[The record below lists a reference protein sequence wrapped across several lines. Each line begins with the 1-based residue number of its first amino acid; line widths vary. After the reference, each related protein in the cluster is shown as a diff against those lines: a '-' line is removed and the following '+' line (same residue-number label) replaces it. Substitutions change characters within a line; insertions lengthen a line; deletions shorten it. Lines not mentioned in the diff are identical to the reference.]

1 MKLYHGGLQT
11 VESPRIIRTEI
22 GRDFGFGFYTTDI
35 REQAER
41 WALRR
46 KRTALHNGVL
56 SACAVV
62 SVFQFDEGLARVHL
76 RFCDFPVV
84 SMDWLELVITC
95 RSDIG
100 FRHDYDIVTGK
111 IANDNVGETI
121 AYVLAGVMRKE
132 DALERLKFQKIN
144 RQLAFC
150 TETALTYL
158 TFDSAYSVE
167 ERHND
172 QT

>member
-11 VESPRIIRTEI
+11 VESPRIIRSEI
-22 GRDFGFGFYTTDI
+22 GRDFGFAFYTTDI

-46 KRTALHNGVL
+46 KRTAVHNGDC
-56 SACAVV
+56 SARAMV
-62 SVFQFDEGLARVHL
+62 SVFRFDESLARCHL
-76 RFCDFPVV
+76 RFRDFPEV
-84 SMDWLELVITC
+84 SMDWLDLVVAC
-95 RSDIG
+95 RSDLD

-132 DALERLKFQKIN
+132 DALDRLRFQKIN

-150 TETALTYL
+150 TETALPYL
-158 TFDSAYSVE
+158 VFETAYAVE
-167 ERHND
+167 EE
-172 QT
+172 

>member
-1 MKLYHGGLQT
+1 MKLYHGGLHT
-11 VESPRIIRTEI
+11 VESPRIIKSEL
-22 GRDFGFGFYTTDI
+22 GRDFGFAFYTTDI

-46 KRTALHNGVL
+46 KRAAVHNGDL
-56 SACAVV
+56 SARAVV
-62 SVFQFDEGLARVHL
+62 SVFQFDESSARANL
-76 RFCDFPVV
+76 RFRDFPEV
-84 SMDWLELVITC
+84 STDWLDLVVDC
-95 RSDIG
+95 RSDLD
-100 FRHDYDIVTGK
+100 FRHDFDIVTGK

-150 TETALTYL
+150 TEMALSYQ
-158 TFDSAYSVE
+158 TFVSAYEVE
-167 ERHND
+167 EE
-172 QT
+172 QS

>member
-1 MKLYHGGLQT
+1 MKLFHGGLLE
-11 VESPRIIRTEI
+11 VKSPRIIQSEI

-46 KRTALHNGVL
+46 RRTVRRNGNM
-56 SACAVV
+56 SACAVI
-62 SVFQFDEGLARVHL
+62 SVFQFDEELARRQLH
-76 RFCDFPVV
+76 FCDFPDV
-84 SMDWLELVITC
+84 SMDWLDMVVAC
-95 RSDIG
+95 RSDISFQHG
-100 FRHDYDIVTGK
+100 FDIVTGK

-144 RQLAFC
+144 NQFAFC
-150 TETALTYL
+150 TEKAIPFL
-158 TFDSAYSVE
+158 TFDSSYTVE
-167 ERHND
+167 EQDND
-172 QT
+172 

>member
-1 MKLYHGGLQT
+1 MMLYHGGLQA
-11 VESPRIIRTEI
+11 VESPRIIRNEI

-35 REQAER
+35 QEQAER

-46 KRTALHNGVL
+46 KRAALHNGVL
-56 SACAVV
+56 SARAAV
-62 SVFQFDEGLARVHL
+62 SIFRFDEELARRRL
-76 RFCDFPVV
+76 RFRDFPDV
-84 SMDWLELVITC
+84 SMDWLELVVSC

-100 FRHDYDIVTGK
+100 FMHGFDIVTGK

-144 RQLAFC
+144 KQLAFC
-150 TETALTYL
+150 TETALSYL

-172 QT
+172 RA

>member
-1 MKLYHGGLQT
+1 MKLYHGGLQPI
-11 VESPRIIRTEI
+11 ESPRIIKGEV
-22 GRDFGFGFYTTDI
+22 GRDFGFAFYTTDI

-46 KRTALHNGVL
+46 RRTAKRNGDL
-56 SACAVV
+56 SASAVI
-62 SVFQFDEGLARVHL
+62 SVFRFDDALARQQL
-76 RFCDFPVV
+76 RFRDFPEV
-84 SMDWLELVITC
+84 SMEWLDMVVAC
-95 RSDIG
+95 RSDVNFTHG
-100 FRHDYDIVTGK
+100 FDIVTGK

-150 TETALTYL
+150 TETALSYL
-158 TFDSAYSVE
+158 TFESAYAVE
-167 ERHND
+167 EGRP
-172 QT
+172 